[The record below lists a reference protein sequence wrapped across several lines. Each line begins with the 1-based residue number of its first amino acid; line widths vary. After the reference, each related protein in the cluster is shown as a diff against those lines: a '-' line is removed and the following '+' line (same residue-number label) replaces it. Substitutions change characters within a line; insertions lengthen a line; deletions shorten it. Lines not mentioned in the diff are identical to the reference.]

1 MTQRSIEVLIGRLI
15 TDEVFRNT
23 FRYEPLA
30 AIGSFM
36 HAGHD
41 LAAVEISAITATPID
56 LWELVAEHVDS
67 RLQKISFDP
76 KKLC

>member
-15 TDEVFRNT
+15 TDEAFRKTFRN
-23 FRYEPLA
+23 EPLA
-30 AIGSFM
+30 AIGTFM

-56 LWELVAEHVDS
+56 LWELAAAQIDS
-67 RLQKISFDP
+67 RLQKVSFDP
-76 KKLC
+76 TRLS